1 MRELTGG
8 GGPLTI
14 ESMASRP
21 SRALA
26 LLLAI
31 LFGVGIAGETTG
43 HHGGRPIGSLFRCDR
58 PGVFP
63 PRCTSVANDLRHRVF
78 FDATLTEGLTSSL
91 RDTIAEDYDATDLIA
106 SVTTE
111 LTDATD
117 VIAFSQDY
125 GDVGAAAWV
134 YCPTDAPQG
143 TNSEGDRW
151 CRGQELTFN
160 LNARYAVFF
169 EDDGS
174 RDHVACHEM
183 GHTIGLRHW
192 GNPPVS
198 AGPSAATC
206 MNADTPN
213 GPPNLHQ
220 IDIDHINA
228 YRYVAPPPSRRIKL
242 VAVPREPVAAVG
254 TARVEALEVER
265 YPSLREMTRA
275 ADVVVRGT
283 VTALQPGRTFGASA
297 DAALQYAAATI
308 RIEEVVAGRVNDRDA
323 VELTLEIPLF
333 DGIDSIG
340 AIASS
345 LVGSEG
351 VFLLRNKGESA
362 RAAGLSVAE
371 QQKDEGYYR
380 LLVFGALVGNDA
392 GTASGG
398 ADELG
403 VLAQLDGLSFDDA
416 VERIRQASR

>member
-8 GGPLTI
+8 GVPLTI
-14 ESMASRP
+14 KSMASRP
-21 SRALA
+21 SRGLA

-31 LFGVGIAGETTG
+31 LFVAGIAGETAG

-58 PGVFP
+58 PGIFP

-78 FDATLTEGLTSSL
+78 FDATLTEGLASSL

-117 VIAFSQDY
+117 VIAYSQDY

-143 TNSEGDRW
+143 VNSEGDRW

-242 VAVPREPVAAVG
+242 VAVPPDPMAAVG
-254 TARVEALEVER
+254 TARSR
-265 YPSLREMTRA
+265 RSRS
-275 ADVVVRGT
+275 
-283 VTALQPGRTFGASA
+283 SA
-297 DAALQYAAATI
+297 TH
-308 RIEEVVAGRVNDRDA
+308 RC
-323 VELTLEIPLF
+323 
-333 DGIDSIG
+333 
-340 AIASS
+340 
-345 LVGSEG
+345 
-351 VFLLRNKGESA
+351 A
-362 RAAGLSVAE
+362 R
-371 QQKDEGYYR
+371 
-380 LLVFGALVGNDA
+380 
-392 GTASGG
+392 
-398 ADELG
+398 
-403 VLAQLDGLSFDDA
+403 
-416 VERIRQASR
+416 

>member
-1 MRELTGG
+1 M
-8 GGPLTI
+8 
-14 ESMASRP
+14 
-21 SRALA
+21 
-26 LLLAI
+26 
-31 LFGVGIAGETTG
+31 IAGVA
-43 HHGGRPIGSLFRCDR
+43 GRR
-58 PGVFP
+58 
-63 PRCTSVANDLRHRVF
+63 
-78 FDATLTEGLTSSL
+78 
-91 RDTIAEDYDATDLIA
+91 
-106 SVTTE
+106 
-111 LTDATD
+111 
-117 VIAFSQDY
+117 
-125 GDVGAAAWV
+125 
-134 YCPTDAPQG
+134 
-143 TNSEGDRW
+143 
-151 CRGQELTFN
+151 LTFN

-206 MNADTPN
+206 MNADTPD

-242 VAVPREPVAAVG
+242 VGVPPDPVAAAG
-254 TARVEALEVER
+254 AARVEALEVER
-265 YPSLREMTRA
+265 YASLREMTRA

-283 VTALQPGRTFGASA
+283 LTALQPGRTFGASA
-297 DAALQYAAATI
+297 ETALHYAAATI

-340 AIASS
+340 SLASS

-351 VFLLRNKGESA
+351 VFLLRNKGSRHA
-362 RAAGLSVAE
+362 LRACRSQSSRE
-371 QQKDEGYYR
+371 DEAYYR

-392 GTASGG
+392 GIASARGG
-398 ADELG
+398 
-403 VLAQLDGLSFDDA
+403 
-416 VERIRQASR
+416 